1 MRVVMAE
8 KPKKTKERTQ
18 MEYFLSKDEIYDYNQ
33 IIDNLYSS
41 QDYEEALNGFL
52 YDIQK
57 LVPFEKGDIYT
68 YKQAEEHISVIS
80 YISVGYGTMNWK
92 EYCEIDD
99 VLPLISVPQP
109 IMFRSSDIF
118 LQAERKKTDYY
129 QKMLEPAK
137 MHFSIEGNLYVEG
150 NGYIVGLGIHRS
162 RERGDFSQ
170 RELEIIKLARP
181 HLSRVAQK
189 FCEEKRAAVDI
200 IDPTAVLSG
209 SDEVGIWVW
218 NWEAEL
224 IGENVGDNDFLQKH
238 GDELKKILQTL
249 CVRLRQNI
257 ESGAR
262 ASSSPFHMKSK
273 IIISE
278 KSYYVDLAYRRE
290 AEREEGVFVAILYD
304 YTGII
309 DNIMEDMKEKF
320 NLSQREYDVF
330 QCVVKGMSNQEIQ
343 EALFISLP
351 TVKKHLSNI
360 YQKVG
365 VDGRRQLMN
374 SIL

>member
-1 MRVVMAE
+1 M
-8 KPKKTKERTQ
+8 
-18 MEYFLSKDEIYDYNQ
+18 SKSFNC
-33 IIDNLYSS
+33 
-41 QDYEEALNGFL
+41 A
-52 YDIQK
+52 
-57 LVPFEKGDIYT
+57 
-68 YKQAEEHISVIS
+68 
-80 YISVGYGTMNWK
+80 
-92 EYCEIDD
+92 
-99 VLPLISVPQP
+99 
-109 IMFRSSDIF
+109 DIF

-238 GDELKKILQTL
+238 GDD
-249 CVRLRQNI
+249 
-257 ESGAR
+257 S
-262 ASSSPFHMKSK
+262 F
-273 IIISE
+273 
-278 KSYYVDLAYRRE
+278 
-290 AEREEGVFVAILYD
+290 AIL
-304 YTGII
+304 
-309 DNIMEDMKEKF
+309 
-320 NLSQREYDVF
+320 
-330 QCVVKGMSNQEIQ
+330 
-343 EALFISLP
+343 
-351 TVKKHLSNI
+351 HL
-360 YQKVG
+360 
-365 VDGRRQLMN
+365 
-374 SIL
+374 